1 MGRLDCSDT
10 AVLQKTDVQQPFHCV
25 NNRLIL
31 RFLHSCYYDVEK
43 TKQTIELF
51 FKVRD
56 SAPELVNH
64 RDPLS
69 PAMQKAMK
77 IAKVAHYEISGKR
90 NVWFWQL
97 NDPGLEQYD
106 YIQDARMFFMTCDAW
121 ILSNDELAEE
131 DIVVM
136 DAKDISLKFI
146 SKFNMSVARKLS
158 KYQEIH
164 FHVPK
169 SETLYKYLDKEDLPS
184 DYGGTRPSMEEMNK
198 KVVEIV
204 MEK

>member
-1 MGRLDCSDT
+1 M
-10 AVLQKTDVQQPFHCV
+10 
-25 NNRLIL
+25 
-31 RFLHSCYYDVEK
+31 
-43 TKQTIELF
+43 
-51 FKVRD
+51 
-56 SAPELVNH
+56 
-64 RDPLS
+64 
-69 PAMQKAMK
+69 
-77 IAKVAHYEISGKR
+77 AHYEISGKR

-158 KYQEIH
+158 KYQE
-164 FHVPK
+164 VRCN
-169 SETLYKYLDKEDLPS
+169 SL
-184 DYGGTRPSMEEMNK
+184 
-198 KVVEIV
+198 
-204 MEK
+204 